1 MAEETSAQS
10 TSKLITAL
18 KEGNKEIAS
27 SIKESAGDTFKPF
40 VDQITAPLNNI
51 KAGIETLPGGKT
63 FMKLGSVITKPF
75 KSSASAD
82 KEEVVRDKIEADG
95 NKTLMEDIRDGILGI
110 SQNLLAGVKSMGSA
124 GLYGIGM
131 LAGLVAA
138 PFALL
143 TGFFTQLGLELA
155 QLKKAGS
162 FIFVKPFTAIKTF
175 FTNLGTKF
183 SGSKVATYF
192 DDVVKGVKTF
202 FTTVKTSITNTLTP
216 KGGFFGGIGTSVT
229 TFFSNIKTSISNSKA
244 LAVFDDVVLKTK
256 GYFGRVGTAI
266 SNLKVGGMEKLSS
279 IGTSLANTGARIKEF
294 FKPVTALFGGGGPPG
309 SGGGGIVNSIKG
321 IFNPVK
327 SLFNTVKSSSA
338 LMKPVMDGFKLVQT
352 FAKTIGTVLGK
363 IFLPI
368 TILMSVYDAVTGFM
382 SGYKDA
388 EGGTGEKIFAG
399 VKEGLAKVIENL
411 IGLPLD
417 MLKSGLTWLIKTFFG
432 ESKVTESLEAF
443 SFKDTIGKLVRLPF
457 DMITKAVA
465 WVKTLFTDPKKALQ
479 ELWVG
484 LVGKGGLLD
493 ILFFPLNK
501 AVDWVKG
508 IFGWSEPEGES
519 FSIGQMI
526 KDAVEKIFDWF
537 AGLLDFD
544 FASLVK
550 NIPGAGKVLDF
561 LGFGEDTPQE
571 ALANKQK
578 EVDKMS
584 ADVAKESWYEGKAQ
598 IEMDREELKQAMA
611 ELEMMKMQMNGGG
624 GEPIII
630 NNTNTD
636 NSNNSSHTTPVAM
649 KDATPPTGTLATAG
663 F

>member
-1 MAEETSAQS
+1 MAEESSAQS
-10 TSKLITAL
+10 TSRIINAL
-18 KEGNKEIAS
+18 KEGNKEIAG

-75 KSSASAD
+75 KSNASAEKETAVENQLAED
-82 KEEVVRDKIEADG
+82 KNA
-95 NKTLMEDIRDGILGI
+95 TLMEDIRDGILGI
-110 SQNLLAGVKSMGSA
+110 SDGLLKGLQSIGKGGLMGL
-124 GLYGIGM
+124 GL

-138 PFALL
+138 PFTLL
-143 TGFFTQLGLELA
+143 SAFFTQLGKEL
-155 QLKKAGS
+155 QVLKAAGRW
-162 FIFVKPFTAIKTF
+162 IFNGPVTAIKNF
-175 FTNLGTKF
+175 FTNLGGKF
-183 SGSKVATYF
+183 ANSKVATYF
-192 DDVVKGVKTF
+192 DDVVKGVKGF

-216 KGGFFGGIGTSVT
+216 KGGFFGGIGTSVK

-309 SGGGGIVNSIKG
+309 SGGGGIINSIKG

-327 SLFNTVKSSSA
+327 SVFNTVKSSAA
-338 LMKPVMDGFKLVQT
+338 LMDPIMAGFKTVQS
-352 FAKTIGTVLGK
+352 FAKIIGTVLGK
-363 IFLPI
+363 IFIPI

-399 VKEGLAKVIENL
+399 VKEGLAKVITNL

-479 ELWVG
+479 DLWVG

-561 LGFGEDTPQE
+561 LGFGEDTPEE

-598 IEMDREELKQAMA
+598 IESDREELKQAMA
-611 ELEMMKMQMNGGG
+611 ELELMKMQMNGGG

-636 NSNNSSHTTPVAM
+636 NSNSSSHTQPVAM
-649 KDATPPTGTLATAG
+649 VDTSPPTGTQAQPS